1 MPVKTEE
8 LYSSFIKFLNAAIK
22 RLSMYPPEHPSS
34 QQAVNRPFEV
44 LRKIIDNEGQAILSL
59 LENKLVINGVT
70 VEESLS
76 GSVLS
81 QTLNKCNVKS
91 LNFTSELNQTQLG
104 VFLRFFVGLDPKAPP
119 PNLPGYLSEQGA
131 DSIKVN
137 QLHYEL
143 VGEEEK
149 VISGDAATNIEIKE
163 EIALALKN
171 NPQVLKDLLFDVSFQ
186 EQKIKE
192 KFGVP
197 VDAGFLVKSAKEQL
211 QKFTDEQLIQLIA
224 QNLQKNLEKDPNRQN
239 PENREALKLLKNILG
254 QENKKVFLPHLQ
266 KLLERFK
273 MVNDKYFQEIVGE
286 RWSSMN
292 KDITE
297 VMQVINNIS
306 LGLVTLEEL
315 RTLPE
320 HIQKL
325 KDPKLLVH
333 IVERLFT
340 DLESSLENVRSPASL
355 ALAVVV
361 NYSINDKNEE
371 LFRIIKNKLH
381 DKVKTSD
388 ISSLL
393 LVEIAKLLKLVFP
406 VLIKNQNYTEAKDI
420 LTCLKWDYQ
429 NQPSFPKEK
438 EKEILNIIKEIGSYA
453 IADQLVVHLLASS
466 FSRETKIIED
476 ILFLLG
482 TEGVAQKLVEIF
494 TTDDRLVRM
503 NALRMLI
510 KIGEPVL
517 SVLTKLLTERR
528 NLVRKPNSRFLTNES
543 WYKIRN
549 ALFVL
554 ANLVDISSVNLI
566 IKLKDDPDTRVKQEV
581 IKALEK
587 QKPDFV
593 IGYLV
598 HYLEDQDASIRKIA
612 IETLGILQNQ
622 KAVDPLIN
630 NFALKKEDRLEVL
643 KSLAK
648 IGGDKA
654 IVFMLDIVTGK
665 ERGNW
670 GIPSKIADQV
680 RIAALNGLTKKIT
693 PSIIKTL
700 ERFLEEHKKGIKGI
714 FGVNHL
720 EAEIQNFLS
729 RYRSSAPLSA

>member
-44 LRKIIDNEGQAILSL
+44 LRKILDNEGQAILTL
-59 LENKLVINGVT
+59 IENKLVINGVT
-70 VEESLS
+70 LEESIS

-91 LNFTSELNQTQLG
+91 LNFTSELNQTRLG
-104 VFLRFFVGLDPKAPP
+104 TFLRFFVGLDPKAPP
-119 PNLPGYLSEQGA
+119 PNLPQYLAENGV

-149 VISGDAATNIEIKE
+149 VVSGDAATNIEIKD

-171 NPQVLKDLLFDVSFQ
+171 NPRVLKDLLFDVSFQ

-197 VDAGFLVKSAKEQL
+197 VDASFLVKSAKEQL

-224 QNLQKNLEKDPNRQN
+224 QNLQKNLEKNLSQQDP
-239 PENREALKLLKNILG
+239 EKKEALKLLKNILE

-286 RWSSMN
+286 RWSSLN
-292 KDITE
+292 KNITE

-315 RTLPE
+315 RTLPQN
-320 HIQKL
+320 IQKL

-340 DLESSLENVRSPASL
+340 DLESGLENVRSPASL
-355 ALAVVV
+355 ALAVMV
-361 NYSINDKNEE
+361 NHSLVEKNDE
-371 LFRIIKNKLH
+371 LFLTIKNKLH
-381 DKVKTSD
+381 DKVK
-388 ISSLL
+388 ISNISPHQLA
-393 LVEIAKLLKLVFP
+393 EIAKLFKLVFP
-406 VLIKNQNYTEAKDI
+406 VLVKNQNYTEAKDI

-438 EKEILNIIKEIGSYA
+438 EKEILNVIKEIGSYA
-453 IADQLVVHLLASS
+453 IADQLVVHLLASG
-466 FSRETKIIED
+466 FSKETKIIEE

-482 TEGVAQKLVEIF
+482 TEGVAQKLAEIF
-494 TTDDRLVRM
+494 AVEDRIVRL
-503 NALRMLI
+503 NSLRMLI
-510 KIGEPVL
+510 KIGEPVIPVLNRQL
-517 SVLTKLLTERR
+517 SERR
-528 NLVRKPNSRFLTNES
+528 NFARRPNSQQLTNES
-543 WYKIRN
+543 WYKVRN

-554 ANLVDISSVNLI
+554 ANFVDISSVNI
-566 IKLKDDPDTRVKQEV
+566 IVKLKDDPDLRVRQEV

-587 QKPDFV
+587 QKPDLV
-593 IGYLV
+593 IGYLL
-598 HYLEDQDASIRKIA
+598 HYLEDQNASIRKIT
-612 IETLGILQNQ
+612 IETLGILQNP
-622 KAVDPLIN
+622 KAVEPLIN
-630 NFALKKEDRLEVL
+630 SFSFKKEDRWEVI
-643 KSLAK
+643 KSLTK
-648 IGGDKA
+648 INGEKA
-654 IVFMLDIVTGK
+654 WQFMTDIVTGK
-665 ERGNW
+665 EKENW
-670 GIPSKIADQV
+670 GIAGKISDDIK
-680 RIAALNGLTKKIT
+680 IAALNGLAKKIT
-693 PSIIKTL
+693 PQVIKHL
-700 ERFLEEHKKGIKGI
+700 ERFIEARKKGFKSI
-714 FGVNHL
+714 FGMDHL
-720 EAEIQNFLS
+720 DAEIQKFLS
-729 RYRSSAPLSA
+729 RYKSSAPLSA